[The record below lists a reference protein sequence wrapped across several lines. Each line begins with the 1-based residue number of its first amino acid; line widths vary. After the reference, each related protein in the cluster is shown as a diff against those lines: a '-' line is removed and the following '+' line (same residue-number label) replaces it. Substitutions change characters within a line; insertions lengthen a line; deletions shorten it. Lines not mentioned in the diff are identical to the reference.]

1 MDVSDLTDRL
11 LLAIPK
17 KGRLNEHCLTLLK
30 GADIQ
35 FHRRNRLDIALSTN
49 LPLAIVFLPAADIAT
64 YVGRG
69 NVDLGITGE
78 DVIAE
83 AVAEDVEA
91 GASKDEA
98 KVTVLT
104 KLGFGKCKLCVQV
117 PVASGFKTAKDLV
130 GKRIVTSFGNVSRS
144 FFDALE
150 AGASEEE
157 AARALIAFFSTTSS
171 SAPGGTATAI
181 STSSTTTIH
190 HASGSVEAACAL
202 GLADGIVDLVE
213 SGETMREAR
222 LHAISTLLTS
232 EAVLIANSA
241 KYRSTNPAS
250 AHLALIDTLRRRIE
264 GVVSAQKYLLCNY
277 NIHREKVKEA
287 IKITPGRKAA
297 TVSPLE
303 DSEWV
308 AVSAMVL
315 KSEAASVMDRL
326 EAVGASD
333 VLVFQIH
340 NSRVV

>member
-49 LPLAIVFLPAADIAT
+49 LPVAIVFLPAADIAT

-83 AVAEDVEA
+83 AVADDVDA
-91 GASKDEA
+91 GSEGEA
-98 KVTVLT
+98 KVEVLT
-104 KLGFGKCKLCVQV
+104 KLGFGRCKLCVQV
-117 PVASGFKTAKDLV
+117 PVASGVTRARDLV
-130 GKRIVTSFGNVSRS
+130 GKRIVTSFGNVSKR

-150 AGASEEE
+150 A
-157 AARALIAFFSTTSS
+157 AAA
-171 SAPGGTATAI
+171 
-181 STSSTTTIH
+181 STTTIH

-232 EAVLIANSA
+232 EAVLIANAA
-241 KYRSTNPAS
+241 KYSSTTTNQTK
-250 AHLALIDTLRRRIE
+250 LIDTLRRRIE
-264 GVVSAQKYLLCNY
+264 GVVAAQKYLLCNY
-277 NIHREKVKEA
+277 NIHREKLKDAV
-287 IKITPGRKAA
+287 KITPGRKAP

-303 DSEWV
+303 DEEWV